1 MLPRRRARNAYSLLE
16 VVMASAICASA
27 LVPALALLRDGMTL
41 SGTIDTNH
49 MLLTCAV
56 SKMEQQLPVIGATW
70 LEATTTGDFG
80 IDGHANVRFS
90 VTTSDA
96 PASGG
101 IDNQLMNVSVT
112 TYSDDDGDDTM
123 DAAEAR
129 ITVTTKIGK
138 LMSYESKASS

>member
-1 MLPRRRARNAYSLLE
+1 MSRRRARNAYSLLE
-16 VVMASAICASA
+16 VVMASAICATA

-41 SGTIDTNH
+41 AGTIDTNH
-49 MLLTCAV
+49 MLLTYAV
-56 SKMEQQLPVIGATW
+56 SKMEQQLAVIGTTW
-70 LEATTTGDFG
+70 FEGTTTGDFAS
-80 IDGHANVRFS
+80 DGHANVRFS
-90 VTTSDA
+90 ITTTDA

-101 IDNQLMNVSVT
+101 IDNRLMNISVT

-138 LMSYESKASS
+138 LMSYESKANS